1 MKVQTKRLNRNE
13 KPFVK
18 KPRRNF
24 SMRTMPHVSQTLGKL
39 DKSQLPICNSV
50 ESERPPTH
58 AFVGPSVGHLPR
70 TETNHATVV
79 TLFVGEKMLGR
90 AEDLVDSLVAV
101 FADVGNTFKGSK
113 DFSDHIFYWLRLSGN
128 KVMVKNKNIAISVR
142 DDFGGLKTLFQ
153 TLAVETLESGGESF
167 ASVGKG

>member
-1 MKVQTKRLNRNE
+1 
-13 KPFVK
+13 
-18 KPRRNF
+18 
-24 SMRTMPHVSQTLGKL
+24 MRTMPHVSQTLGKL

-58 AFVGPSVGHLPR
+58 AFVSTAVGHLPR
-70 TETNHATVV
+70 TKTNHATVV
-79 TLFVGEKMLGR
+79 LFLVDKQVLRGAKNF
-90 AEDLVDSLVAV
+90 VDSLVAV

-113 DFSDHIFYWLRLSGN
+113 NFSDHIFYWLRLSGN
-128 KVMVKNKNIAISVR
+128 KVVVKNKNITISVR
-142 DDFGGLKTLFQ
+142 NDFGGLKTLFQ